1 MPPVTVSPC
10 LSEKEAAS
18 YLSVSLST
26 LRRWRRAKN
35 GPAYF
40 RFGGVLR
47 YGRSEYKHDFL
58 EQLRQNQHGLP
69 VGEEPEVPLMALFSK
84 GVSWPPGCIPSV
96 LIPSTPATNT
106 TIQNA

>member
-47 YGRSEYKHDFL
+47 YGRS
-58 EQLRQNQHGLP
+58 GLDQFF
-69 VGEEPEVPLMALFSK
+69 AK
-84 GVSWPPGCIPSV
+84 Y
-96 LIPSTPATNT
+96 TNT
-106 TIQNA
+106 AA